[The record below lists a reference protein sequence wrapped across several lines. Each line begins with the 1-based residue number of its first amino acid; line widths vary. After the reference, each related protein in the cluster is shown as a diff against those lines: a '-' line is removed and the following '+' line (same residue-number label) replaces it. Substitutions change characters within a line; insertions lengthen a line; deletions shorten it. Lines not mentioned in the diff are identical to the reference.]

1 MRKLLFL
8 LLLCGPTAAVWSQS
22 RPVVPATLVVET
34 KYLMALQ
41 DSVRLHRM
49 ARREAEHQR
58 DSLLALAAEWSAMQ
72 PQNTSPAATEP
83 AIVASKKVEGQP
95 AGAVH
100 TTNQQSDP
108 SPQTTAT
115 NEPNATPNT
124 TPLNSETTVPA
135 TNRYWVVVGG
145 SPNAAEAGQ
154 MAKSYSRPPF
164 QAVVVQ
170 APSGINRV
178 CWGPFSDEKTAM
190 DVLRDARKIRP
201 DAWYWHQKE

>member
-58 DSLLALAAEWSAMQ
+58 DSLLTLIAKSRSLQ
-72 PQNTSPAATEP
+72 PSTASPAGT
-83 AIVASKKVEGQP
+83 
-95 AGAVH
+95 
-100 TTNQQSDP
+100 
-108 SPQTTAT
+108 
-115 NEPNATPNT
+115 EPNALATKTKPSPSAAGIIPAIQRPDFAPQTIST
-124 TPLNSETTVPA
+124 TNSEASAPS
-135 TNRYWVVVGG
+135 TNQYWVVFGS
-145 SPNAAEAGQ
+145 SPNASEAAQ

-170 APSGINRV
+170 APSGTNRI
-178 CWGPFSDEKTAM
+178 CWGPFSDEKTTL

-201 DAWYWHQKE
+201 DAWYWYQKE